1 MQSCILG
8 MPSPGTFGMN
18 LISTGK
24 EYRRYNT
31 QPLHKMDQYNPI
43 FHEIG
48 PNSSMPVSTLESKEI
63 HDGKEDDYVDR
74 SKTFGKDAVPQ
85 GNGALIRARAAGK
98 GVMKAAGPEEDKI
111 DGEDRQYKV
120 LNPCKPRRKSGR
132 GIIPNKSE
140 INKFENNQGSGIGD
154 AIKNKVK
161 DMYQRNV
168 LDIRDA
174 IVDKKANRK
183 ARDALAILAQ
193 YVGDGHHDLDDEFKR
208 FYEHK
213 IKRGGKIP
221 ISVASAIMNAIKNKK
236 MIINPKLR
244 RMLRPSIIPKY
255 IDLDSAQSGDGI
267 LRVKRGGGFWDSF
280 TTIAPSLLGV
290 VDKGMDSF
298 AKGRKAYYD
307 THLAQQSSELN
318 DMEFEMEKLKRQQ
331 ALNEMKK
338 QIGNGIVMGTIND
351 GYDTVERQ
359 SELLDQEVQPLRDL
373 HSMKQQL
380 RKNLPVR
387 QPPPPAAPIQPQP
400 EIEPELNVDTF
411 DIPQNDT
418 PRHPQTQQPPQPYKP
433 MSRDEQSYPYKIY
446 GFPQNDKEKVD
457 RKWKEDERDK
467 RIAARRAKRRGYGG
481 RVKLSKE
488 EFLERMRRGKEA
500 KKKRGGDLP
509 PIVSAYTDFV
519 IPAQVAQRKRK
530 VAKNDLKQLQIIKQ
544 KMDNNE
550 ILDRGEQMFWKEKKY
565 MLSKNS
571 GEGIW

>member
-140 INKFENNQGSGIGD
+140 INKLENNQGSGIGD

-236 MIINPKLR
+236 IINNPKLR

-267 LRVKRGGGFWDSF
+267 LRVKRGGGFWSGLMDY
-280 TTIAPSLLGV
+280 APALLGV

-338 QIGNGIVMGTIND
+338 QIGSGNTINKMFE
-351 GYDTVERQ
+351 GYYDVADEMQ
-359 SELLDQEVQPLRDL
+359 DALDEDDRLHPQP
-373 HSMKQQL
+373 
-380 RKNLPVR
+380 VV
-387 QPPPPAAPIQPQP
+387 QPPPPPQQQVDRPTQPRP
-400 EIEPELNVDTF
+400 
-411 DIPQNDT
+411 PQ
-418 PRHPQTQQPPQPYKP
+418 HSQPPQPYKP
-433 MSRDEQSYPYKIY
+433 MPRDEQSYPYKIY

-481 RVKLSKE
+481 RVKLSKA

-500 KKKRGGDLP
+500 KKKRGGDLNP
-509 PIVSAYTDFV
+509 LVSFYTDFI
-519 IPAQVAQRKRK
+519 IPAGVARKKRK
-530 VAKNDLKQLQIIKQ
+530 IQEADLKQLQIIKQ
-544 KMDNNE
+544 KIDNNE
-550 ILDRGEQMFWKEKKY
+550 TLNTGDELFWKKKKY

>member
-48 PNSSMPVSTLESKEI
+48 PNSSMPVTTLESKEI

-140 INKFENNQGSGIGD
+140 INKLENNQGSGIGD

-208 FYEHK
+208 FYDHK

-236 MIINPKLR
+236 MIKNPKLR

-267 LRVKRGGGFWDSF
+267 LRVKRGGGFWDGVMNY
-280 TTIAPSLLGV
+280 APALLGV

-338 QIGNGIVMGTIND
+338 QIGSGNTINKMFE
-351 GYDTVERQ
+351 GYYDVADEMQDALNEDDR
-359 SELLDQEVQPLRDL
+359 LHPQP
-373 HSMKQQL
+373 
-380 RKNLPVR
+380 VV
-387 QPPPPAAPIQPQP
+387 QPPPPPQQQVVRPPQP
-400 EIEPELNVDTF
+400 
-411 DIPQNDT
+411 
-418 PRHPQTQQPPQPYKP
+418 QPPQPYKP

-500 KKKRGGDLP
+500 KKKRGGELP
-509 PIVSAYTDFV
+509 PLVTAYTDFV
-519 IPAQVAQRKRK
+519 IPAQVEQRKRK

>member
-98 GVMKAAGPEEDKI
+98 GIMKAAGPEEDKI

-140 INKFENNQGSGIGD
+140 INKLENNQGSGIGD

-255 IDLDSAQSGDGI
+255 IDLDSVQSGDGI
-267 LRVKRGGGFWDSF
+267 LRVKRGGGFWSGLMDY
-280 TTIAPSLLGV
+280 APALLGV

-338 QIGNGIVMGTIND
+338 QIGSGNTINKMFE
-351 GYDTVERQ
+351 GYYDVADEMQ
-359 SELLDQEVQPLRDL
+359 DALDEDDRLHPQP
-373 HSMKQQL
+373 
-380 RKNLPVR
+380 VV
-387 QPPPPAAPIQPQP
+387 QPPPPPQQQVDRPTQPRP
-400 EIEPELNVDTF
+400 
-411 DIPQNDT
+411 PQ
-418 PRHPQTQQPPQPYKP
+418 HSQPPQPYKP
-433 MSRDEQSYPYKIY
+433 MPRDEQSYPYKIY

-481 RVKLSKE
+481 RVKLSKA

-500 KKKRGGDLP
+500 KKKRGGDLNP
-509 PIVSAYTDFV
+509 LVSFYTDFI
-519 IPAQVAQRKRK
+519 IPAGVARKKRK
-530 VAKNDLKQLQIIKQ
+530 IQEADLKQLQIIKQ
-544 KMDNNE
+544 KIDNNE
-550 ILDRGEQMFWKEKKY
+550 TLNTGDELFWKKKKY